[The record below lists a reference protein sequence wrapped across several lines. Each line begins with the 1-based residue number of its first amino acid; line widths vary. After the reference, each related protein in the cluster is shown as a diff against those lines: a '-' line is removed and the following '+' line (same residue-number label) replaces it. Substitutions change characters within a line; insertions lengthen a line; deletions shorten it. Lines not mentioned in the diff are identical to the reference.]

1 MCYVTVKYVQ
11 FVDVC
16 TEFNVAGGVIQGQN
30 NAVCNENF
38 PKCDKL
44 YNSMDAFKCKFIFQ
58 SASFKLMSFIRI
70 NVYSTGI
77 LVLCELVK

>member
-1 MCYVTVKYVQ
+1 M
-11 FVDVC
+11 C

-30 NAVCNENF
+30 KAVCNENF

-58 SASFKLMSFIRI
+58 SASFNL
-70 NVYSTGI
+70 NVIYPYQRLLIGCFSI
-77 LVLCELVK
+77 SMN

>member
-30 NAVCNENF
+30 KAVCNENF

-58 SASFKLMSFIRI
+58 SASFNL
-70 NVYSTGI
+70 NVIYPYQRLLNGCFSI
-77 LVLCELVK
+77 SMN